1 MYLVVCEEQHIVQT
15 EDNHDGL
22 GNKNIALSKAMGA
35 GGRAGHKGYKRINK
49 TDSTQKEKIK
59 WEGPQRKNHFC
70 FTF

>member
-1 MYLVVCEEQHIVQT
+1 MQT

-49 TDSTQKEKIK
+49 TDST
-59 WEGPQRKNHFC
+59 
-70 FTF
+70 